1 MGEIKY
7 EIAKNQHLAVHGMRE
22 QEMHCSW
29 AGMLE
34 AFKRRYV
41 AYVGLDWNGWC
52 FERSRRILFTS
63 RQV

>member
-22 QEMHCSW
+22 QEMHCSL
-29 AGMLE
+29 LE

-41 AYVGLDWNGWC
+41 AYVGAGMGVVL
-52 FERSRRILFTS
+52 
-63 RQV
+63 

>member
-29 AGMLE
+29 GGMRE

-41 AYVGLDWNGWC
+41 AYVGPGMGWVV
-52 FERSRRILFTS
+52 L
-63 RQV
+63 

>member
-29 AGMLE
+29 GWPGMRE

-41 AYVGLDWNGWC
+41 AYVGPGMGWVV
-52 FERSRRILFTS
+52 L
-63 RQV
+63 